1 MDATLFTK
9 AGFLRI
15 NVTSSLG
22 QIPVKD
28 ATVSI
33 TYTGE
38 PGRVLEELTTD
49 ESGLTDTIELPAPD
63 ISYSL
68 DPESE
73 VQPYSEFTIT
83 VTASGYETVIVSGS
97 EILAESLST
106 QPIRMNP
113 LDATEEYEKRVVIP
127 AHTLWGS
134 YPAKIPE
141 SEVKPIAE
149 TGEIVLSRVVVP
161 EYVIVHDGAPSDRTA
176 QNYWVRYTDYIKN
189 VASSEIYSTWPESTI
204 YANVLAIMSFTLNRV
219 YTEWYRNK
227 GYNFTITSSTA
238 FDQKWMYGRNIFESI
253 DEAVED
259 VFRNYLSRPNVRQP
273 ILTQYCDGKRVQCPQ
288 WLRQWESMALG
299 EQGYRAIEI
308 IHAFYGD
315 SMYINSSEEVSGVP
329 ASYPGFPLSPGSSGS
344 DVMKIQE
351 QLNRISD
358 NYPLI
363 PKLVPDGIFGPQTQE
378 AVKVFQSVFG
388 LTQDGVVG
396 SRTWYRIQDIY
407 VAVTRIAEGV

>member
-73 VQPYSEFTIT
+73 VPAAEFTIT

-149 TGEIVLSRVVVP
+149 TGEIVLSRVVIP
-161 EYVIVHDGAPSDRTA
+161 EYVVVHDGAPGDSTA
-176 QNYWVRYTDYIKN
+176 PNYYVRYRDYIKN
-189 VASSEIYSTWPESTI
+189 VASSEIYATWPDAAI
-204 YANVLAIMSFTLNRV
+204 RANVLAIMSFTLNRV
-219 YTEWYRNK
+219 YTEWYRGK
-227 GYNFTITSSTA
+227 GYDFTITSSTA
-238 FDQKWMYGRNIFESI
+238 YDQKWIYGRNTYQNI
-253 DEAVED
+253 
-259 VFRNYLSRPNVRQP
+259 
-273 ILTQYCDGKRVQCPQ
+273 
-288 WLRQWESMALG
+288 
-299 EQGYRAIEI
+299 
-308 IHAFYGD
+308 
-315 SMYINSSEEVSGVP
+315 
-329 ASYPGFPLSPGSSGS
+329 
-344 DVMKIQE
+344 
-351 QLNRISD
+351 NRIVD
-358 NYPLI
+358 KI
-363 PKLVPDGIFGPQTQE
+363 
-378 AVKVFQSVFG
+378 VF
-388 LTQDGVVG
+388 LGVQN
-396 SRTWYRIQDIY
+396 RQK
-407 VAVTRIAEGV
+407 

>member
-49 ESGLTDTIELPAPD
+49 ESVLTDTIELPAPD

-113 LDATEEYEKRVVIP
+113 LDATEEYEKRVFIP

-189 VASSEIYSTWPESTI
+189 VASSEIYSTWPESAI

-219 YTEWYRNK
+219 YTEWYRNQ

-238 FDQKWMYGRNIFESI
+238 YDQKWIYGRNTYQNINRIVDSIFT
-253 DEAVED
+253 
-259 VFRNYLSRPNVRQP
+259 NYVSRPGIRQP
-273 ILTQYCDGKRVQCPQ
+273 LFTSYCDGQRVTCSGLSQ
-288 WLRQWESMALG
+288 WGSKYLGDQSYTAIQILR
-299 EQGYRAIEI
+299 YY
-308 IHAFYGD
+308 YGND
-315 SMYINSSEEVSGVP
+315 IYINTADIISGVP
-329 ASYPGFPLSPGSSGS
+329 SSYPGYDLTIGSSG
-344 DVMKIQE
+344 DKVRQLQQ
-351 QLNRISD
+351 QLNRIAQ
-358 NYPLI
+358 NYPAI
-363 PKLVPDGIFGPQTQE
+363 PKVTADGIYGSATAA
-378 AVKVFQSVFG
+378 AVRSFQNIFG
-388 LTQDGVVG
+388 LPATGVTDFP
-396 SRTWYRIQDIY
+396 TWYAISRVY
-407 VAVTRIAEGV
+407 VGVTRIAEPS

>member
-204 YANVLAIMSFTLNRV
+204 YANVLAIMSFTLKLPPEPRLHGMV
-219 YTEWYRNK
+219 PQPGLQLYHYQFHR
-227 GYNFTITSSTA
+227 
-238 FDQKWMYGRNIFESI
+238 
-253 DEAVED
+253 
-259 VFRNYLSRPNVRQP
+259 LRPEM
-273 ILTQYCDGKRVQCPQ
+273 D
-288 WLRQWESMALG
+288 LRQEHLPEHQPDSGQHLYQLRFPSRYPPA
-299 EQGYRAIEI
+299 
-308 IHAFYGD
+308 AFYLLLRRAARD
-315 SMYINSSEEVSGVP
+315 LFRFEPVGV
-329 ASYPGFPLSPGSSGS
+329 
-344 DVMKIQE
+344 Q
-351 QLNRISD
+351 
-358 NYPLI
+358 I
-363 PKLVPDGIFGPQTQE
+363 PRRPELYRHPDFALLLRKRHLYQHRGYHFRRP
-378 AVKVFQSVFG
+378 FLLPRLRFNHRF
-388 LTQDGVVG
+388 L
-396 SRTWYRIQDIY
+396 R
-407 VAVTRIAEGV
+407 

>member
-219 YTEWYRNK
+219 YTEWYRNQ

-238 FDQKWMYGRNIFESI
+238 YDQKWIYGRNTYQNINRIVDSIFT
-253 DEAVED
+253 
-259 VFRNYLSRPNVRQP
+259 NYVSRPGIRQP
-273 ILTQYCDGKRVQCPQ
+273 LFTSYCDGQRVTCSGLSQ
-288 WLRQWESMALG
+288 WGSKYLGDQSYTAIQILR
-299 EQGYRAIEI
+299 YY
-308 IHAFYGD
+308 YGND
-315 SMYINSSEEVSGVP
+315 IYINTADIISGVP
-329 ASYPGFPLSPGSSGS
+329 SSYPCLLYTSPSPRDCS
-344 DVMKIQE
+344 
-351 QLNRISD
+351 
-358 NYPLI
+358 
-363 PKLVPDGIFGPQTQE
+363 
-378 AVKVFQSVFG
+378 
-388 LTQDGVVG
+388 
-396 SRTWYRIQDIY
+396 
-407 VAVTRIAEGV
+407 